1 PSTSAV
7 FDLSAPNSGPFPSD
21 RFTVADASQLT
32 GRRVDLPLPDR
43 VTRPSDYND
52 ISVINTLD
60 GFNLQ
65 PRLSISFDGPI
76 DVSSANSNDVFVSSL
91 GDTQNP
97 QDRGGQVVGINQVVW
112 DPATNTLHVESDQ
125 LLDQHTRYALIVTD
139 GLQDARGQAVQASAD
154 FARFRHDLNFGQA
167 DDPGLKAYRKE
178 LIGALAAASQGGV
191 QDKDVIT
198 ASVFTTQ
205 SATAVLE
212 KIRDQV
218 HAATPA
224 PADFLLGPNGER
236 TVFNLDDVSGI
247 TWNQQT
253 RVAGPLS
260 PVPIDLNLLRFVPGT
275 VGQIAFGKYVSPDY

>member
-1 PSTSAV
+1 MRTRNSTRRLHVELLEDRRLLSTSAA
-7 FDLSAPNSGPFPSD
+7 FDLSAPNIGPFPSD
-21 RFTVADASQLT
+21 RFTVADSSQLT

-43 VTRPSDYND
+43 VARPSDYDD

-65 PRLSISFDGPI
+65 PRLSMPFDGTI
-76 DVSSANSNDVFVSSL
+76 DVNSVNSKDVFVFRL

-139 GLQDARGQAVQASAD
+139 GLRDAKGQAVQASAD
-154 FARFRHDLNFGQA
+154 FERFRHDLNFGQG
-167 DDPGLKAYRKE
+167 DDPGLKAYRKD
-178 LIGALAAASQGGV
+178 LIDALAAARQGGIP
-191 QDKDVIT
+191 DKHVIT

-205 SATAVLE
+205 SATAILE
-212 KIRDQV
+212 KIRDQI

-253 RVAGPLS
+253 RVAGPL
-260 PVPIDLNLLRFVPGT
+260 
-275 VGQIAFGKYVSPDY
+275 